1 MPAKNTVDSLE
12 TKYGDFNAP
21 EADILIDGQL
31 IRLLD
36 MALEWVEVEQ
46 TTDSQADIAR
56 FCIANAFNWQDNTM
70 SWVGTKIAV
79 GKLLQVKLGYADKK
93 GLVFDGIITG
103 YNVEYGASMNPK
115 VIVIAMDRSF
125 LMMKSSHSK
134 VWTETKDSDVVRQIA
149 GEYGLSADIDATTVM
164 KKTIEQIGVSDYHFI
179 RSLAIDNDRHFYV
192 TASKLYF
199 KNPKTSGEPIVSLQ
213 YGKNLR
219 DFTLQV
225 DASSQV
231 AEVKVRGYDVDKME
245 PIEASAKSVT
255 KIGSS
260 EKAGPSVAAQLSAKK
275 VEIVYTQ
282 ATSVDEATALAKAM
296 LERLSRELVS
306 GHGSCIGFPE
316 LMPGELIIFDGLGGT
331 KLNHTARLT
340 KVSHKL
346 DAENGYVVYF
356 ETEGNAI

>member
-1 MPAKNTVDSLE
+1 MPANTFDSLE

-31 IRLLD
+31 IRLQD
-36 MALEWVEVEQ
+36 MALEWVDVEQ
-46 TTDSQADIAR
+46 TTDAQADVAR
-56 FCIANAFNWQDNTM
+56 FCIVNAFKWQDNVM
-70 SWVGTKIAV
+70 QWVGTTIAV

-103 YNVEYGASMNPK
+103 YNVDYGSSMNPK
-115 VIVIAMDRSF
+115 VIVVAMDRSF

-134 VWTETKDSDVVRQIA
+134 VWSQSKDSDIVQQIA
-149 GEYGLSADIDATTVM
+149 GEYGLSTDIDVTTV
-164 KKTIEQIGVSDYHFI
+164 KKNTIEQIGVSDYHFI

-199 KNPKTSGEPIVSLQ
+199 KKPKTSGDPLITLR
-213 YGKNLR
+213 YGQNLMG
-219 DFTLQV
+219 FTLQV

-245 PIEASAKSVT
+245 PIEASAKTIT
-255 KIGSS
+255 KIGTM
-260 EKAGPSVAAQLSAKK
+260 EKAGPSVAAQFSAKK

-282 ATSVDEATALAKAM
+282 ATSQDEATALAKAM

-306 GHGSCIGFPE
+306 GHGSCVGFPE
-316 LMPGELIIFDGLGGT
+316 IKPGELIKFDGLGGSN
-331 KLNHTARLT
+331 LNHTARLT
-340 KVSHKL
+340 KVTHRI
-346 DAENGYVVYF
+346 DAEGYVVHF